1 MDAPLKKRE
10 DIKRLPGGGGFGKWT
25 TIMKPMDK
33 DWVASKDSGSAEAF
47 IPRKGDGLRLKNN
60 RFPTTEGVY
69 EIRVVPPGG
78 DEKSDSV
85 VIYLGKAG
93 GEGTKSSLDQRMSQ
107 YMYDGSHKA
116 DLYNAL
122 LKGGC
127 TIQARV
133 MKTGE
138 YSTRGRSA
146 KQRAKDVETKF
157 LAQADYAANKMENGK
172 LRLDSTYINAN
183 GKKVS
188 IEQFAKKNGYVPKHS
203 STDKGVRAGKEA
215 RPGGKPASGKGKNT
229 PTSSSSSQNGV
240 KLKKDGTPDM
250 RYKAN
255 KEKDLGLQKTNEK
268 PSAAD
273 VRVARLKKDGT
284 PDMRFKANKK
294 IVESVLSKKEAKST
308 LDARS
313 LGKARTISTSGPL
326 KKDGTPDMR
335 YKANKETSSPSVSS
349 SYTSRSSSS
358 SSSSSRRSSG
368 PTKRDGT
375 PDMRYKVNRQS
386 RNLYSDGWGFS
397 TGYSGFSGGYGG
409 GFGGGGGFST
419 PMTKSGRPDMRYSIN
434 KSLYG

>member
-1 MDAPLKKRE
+1 MYVPLKKRE
-10 DIKRLPGGGGFGKWT
+10 HIKRLPGGGGFGKWT

-33 DWVASKDSGSAEAF
+33 DWAASEDSGSTEDF

-93 GEGTKSSLDQRMSQ
+93 GEGTNSSLDQRMSQ

-146 KQRAKDVETKF
+146 KQRAKEVETKF
-157 LAQADYAANKMENGK
+157 LTQADYAANKMENGK

-188 IEQFAKKNGYVPKHS
+188 IEQFAIKNGYVSKHS
-203 STDKGVRAGKEA
+203 SKDNDVRAGKEA
-215 RPGGKPASGKGKNT
+215 RPGGKPSYKKGKPT
-229 PTSSSSSQNGV
+229 TTTTSSSSSSNGV
-240 KLKKDGTPDM
+240 KFKKDGTPDM

-255 KEKDLGLQKTNEK
+255 KEKDLGLKKLYEK

-273 VRVARLKKDGT
+273 AIVARLKKDGT

-294 IVESVLSKKEAKST
+294 TVESVLSKKAEKQT
-308 LDARS
+308 PDARS
-313 LGKARTISTSGPL
+313 LGKAKITSTSGPF

-335 YKANKETSSPSVSS
+335 YKANKETSSPLVSS
-349 SYTSRSSSS
+349 SYTSGSSS
-358 SSSSSRRSSG
+358 SSSSSRISSG

-386 RNLYSDGWGFS
+386 RNSYGDGWGFS

-409 GFGGGGGFST
+409 GFGGGAFST

>member
-33 DWVASKDSGSAEAF
+33 DWAVSKDSGSAEAF

-146 KQRAKDVETKF
+146 KERAKDVETKF
-157 LAQADYAANKMENGK
+157 LTQADYAANKMENGK

-188 IEQFAKKNGYVPKHS
+188 IEQFAKKNGYVSKHS
-203 STDKGVRAGKEA
+203 SKDKGVRAEKEA
-215 RPGGKPASGKGKNT
+215 RPGGKPSFKKGKT
-229 PTSSSSSQNGV
+229 TTTTTSSPSSSNGV
-240 KLKKDGTPDM
+240 KLKKDGNPDM

-255 KEKDLGLQKTNEK
+255 KEKDLGLKKLYEK
-268 PSAAD
+268 PYAAD
-273 VRVARLKKDGT
+273 ARVARFKKDGT
-284 PDMRFKANKK
+284 PDMRFKANK
-294 IVESVLSKKEAKST
+294 
-308 LDARS
+308 
-313 LGKARTISTSGPL
+313 
-326 KKDGTPDMR
+326 
-335 YKANKETSSPSVSS
+335 ETSSPLVSS
-349 SYTSRSSSS
+349 SYTSGSS

-386 RNLYSDGWGFS
+386 RSSYRDGWGFS

-409 GFGGGGGFST
+409 GFGGGAFST